1 MYPSPFS
8 KDALMSCFRSG
19 DSIKFDINVAEEM
32 EAIVDSTMAAL
43 ESDTISFSHDTVQLR
58 NGRSIFRIQDVEG
71 ALILRALSKR
81 LVNQHKIKIP
91 NRDQIVRGVIEGLLD
106 ATPYNILRCDIS
118 SFYENVDVR
127 RLVDVIASSTRTHP
141 SIKQVFRKLEGVGL
155 LDLGSLGIPR
165 GLGLSAVLAEL
176 ELRKFDHEARQIQD
190 VYRYF
195 RFADDMLV
203 FCTGPT
209 SRLFTDL
216 SQILPINLQFNDK
229 TASVEIGNLPHSDK
243 DPCDAPASEIDY
255 LGYKFSMEK
264 GVKQKRSRV
273 VKVSISDNKI
283 ASRKTKIVLSLKRF
297 VKDKDAKL
305 LVLRL
310 KYLTSNFEISR
321 TGQTHA
327 PNRKRVKTGIY
338 YNYHFCGK
346 YVDDKSGPRLA
357 EHDAHD
363 LKALDGFM
371 NSLLWGANSEF
382 RPQVEVNLSEA
393 EMAALR
399 QLSFYAGFSKRMT
412 KRFTR
417 AQVSDI
423 RKAWQNA

>member
-1 MYPSPFS
+1 M
-8 KDALMSCFRSG
+8 
-19 DSIKFDINVAEEM
+19 KFGVNVAEEM
-32 EAIVDSTMAAL
+32 DSIVDRTMAAL
-43 ESDTISFSHDTVQLR
+43 ECDAIAFAHDTVQLR
-58 NGRSIFRIQDVEG
+58 NGRSIFRLQEVEG
-71 ALILRALSKR
+71 ALVLRALSKR
-81 LVNQHKIKIP
+81 LINQHKIKIP
-91 NRDQIVRGVIEGLLD
+91 SRDQIVRGVIEGLLD

-127 RLVDVIASSTRTHP
+127 NLVDDITSSTRTHP

-155 LDLGSLGIPR
+155 LDLGCLGIPR

-176 ELRKFDHEARQIQD
+176 ELQKFDHEARQIQD

-209 SRLFTDL
+209 SKLLTDL
-216 SQILPINLQFNDK
+216 SRILPKNLQFNDK
-229 TASVEIGNLPHSDK
+229 TVPAEVVNIPHSDK
-243 DPCDAPASEIDY
+243 NPCDAPASEIDY
-255 LGYKFSMEK
+255 LGYKFLIAN
-264 GVKQKRSRV
+264 GVKHKRSRV
-273 VKVSISDNKI
+273 IRVGISDNKI
-283 ASRKTKIVLSLKRF
+283 ASRKTKVILSLKRF
-297 VKDKDAKL
+297 LKDKDAKL

-321 TGQTHA
+321 TGHTHA
-327 PNRKRVKTGIY
+327 PNRKKVKTGIY

-346 YVDDKSGPRLA
+346 YIDDKSGPMLV

-371 NSLLWGANSEF
+371 NSLLWGANSAF
-382 RPQVEVNLSEA
+382 RSQIEITLSAA
-393 EMAALR
+393 EKATLH
-399 QLSFYAGFSKRMT
+399 QLSFYAGFKKRMT

>member
-1 MYPSPFS
+1 
-8 KDALMSCFRSG
+8 
-19 DSIKFDINVAEEM
+19 
-32 EAIVDSTMAAL
+32 MAAL
-43 ESDTISFSHDTVQLR
+43 ESDAISFSHDTVQLR

-91 NRDQIVRGVIEGLLD
+91 SRDQIVRGVIEGLLD

-127 RLVDVIASSTRTHP
+127 SLVDDIASSTRTHP

-229 TASVEIGNLPHSDK
+229 TVPVEIVNFPHSDK
-243 DPCDAPASEIDY
+243 DPCDAPASTID
-255 LGYKFSMEK
+255 
-264 GVKQKRSRV
+264 
-273 VKVSISDNKI
+273 
-283 ASRKTKIVLSLKRF
+283 
-297 VKDKDAKL
+297 
-305 LVLRL
+305 
-310 KYLTSNFEISR
+310 
-321 TGQTHA
+321 
-327 PNRKRVKTGIY
+327 
-338 YNYHFCGK
+338 
-346 YVDDKSGPRLA
+346 
-357 EHDAHD
+357 
-363 LKALDGFM
+363 
-371 NSLLWGANSEF
+371 
-382 RPQVEVNLSEA
+382 
-393 EMAALR
+393 
-399 QLSFYAGFSKRMT
+399 
-412 KRFTR
+412 
-417 AQVSDI
+417 
-423 RKAWQNA
+423 